1 MEEQML
7 DILARLDEM
16 VESVRRLTE
25 LFESNARVQQQ
36 QLDRLTEMAD
46 ALERLANR

>member
-1 MEEQML
+1 MEEQL
-7 DILARLDEM
+7 RDISAQIDEM

-25 LFESNARVQQQ
+25 LFESIARVQDQ
-36 QLDRLTEMAD
+36 QLDRLTQMVD